1 MNNRMIED
9 DQIFKNFPKEFVP
22 HLTNW
27 QIAYVARDLR
37 KQKTVTLT
45 CHVGETDYLLEQ
57 INTFSS
63 PAPVTSKAVGIP
75 NSNEV
80 FLELT
85 NF

>member
-1 MNNRMIED
+1 MNNRMSEESVS
-9 DQIFKNFPKEFVP
+9 N
-22 HLTNW
+22 LTCW
-27 QIAYVARDLR
+27 QIAYIARDLR
-37 KQKTVTLT
+37 KQKTVTLS

-63 PAPVTSKAVGIP
+63 PAPVTSKMVGRP